1 MTHGQRAP
9 DDAKEAT
16 ERAIALFREKGG
28 LLRTG
33 EALRLGIHP
42 RTLYGL
48 RDAGLLRRLGRGVYY
63 LAEAEPLA
71 SPDLAFVA
79 LRVPR
84 AVVCLV
90 SALAFHE
97 LTTQIPRAVD
107 IALPKGTERP
117 RLEHPPLRIFRFS
130 GPAWSEGVEEHRLDG
145 VVVRVYCREKSVAD
159 AFKFRRRLGLDL
171 ALEVLRACCRNPGLS
186 VDRLLHYARVCRV
199 ERVMVPY
206 LEALL

>member
-1 MTHGQRAP
+1 MTEGQQPPSANG
-9 DDAKEAT
+9 AEAQ
-16 ERAIALFREKGG
+16 AIDLFRAHDG

-33 EALRLGIHP
+33 EALRLGIPP
-42 RTLYGL
+42 RTLYRL
-48 RDAGLLRRLGRGVYY
+48 RDGGTLVRLGRGVYR
-63 LAEAEPLA
+63 LAEAEPL
-71 SPDLAFVA
+71 SDPDLVVVA
-79 LRVPR
+79 SRVPR

-107 IALPKGTERP
+107 IALPKGAERP

-130 GPAWSEGVEEHRLDG
+130 GLAWSEGVEEHRLDG
-145 VVVRVYCREKSVAD
+145 VVLRVYCREKSVAD
-159 AFKFRRRLGLDL
+159 AFKFRRRLGLGV
-171 ALEVLRACCRNPGLS
+171 ALEALRLVRRGPGFH
-186 VDRLLHYARVCRV
+186 VDHLLHYARVCRV

>member
-1 MTHGQRAP
+1 MTEDRHAP
-9 DDAKEAT
+9 SDTQEAA
-16 ERAIALFREKGG
+16 ERAIDLFREKGG

-48 RDAGLLRRLGRGVYY
+48 RDAGVLHRLGRGVYH

-79 LRVPR
+79 LRVSK

-97 LTTQIPRAVD
+97 LTTQIPHAVD
-107 IALPKGTERP
+107 IALPKGAERP

-130 GPAWSEGVEEHRLDG
+130 GLAWSEGAEEHRLDG

-171 ALEVLRACCRNPGLS
+171 ALEALRAYCRDPGPR
-186 VDRLLHYARVCRV
+186 VDRLLHYGRICRV
-199 ERVMVPY
+199 ERIMVPY